1 MSLAANDLP
10 IRSTAT
16 TPTTQ
21 STLDPFDYASARL
34 DLNDARERKLR
45 ADDLLHKYA
54 SSFTKSS
61 FKYSK
66 NNTSSSA
73 AITTTHEALA
83 RDQDHRLRRGRERP
97 LGAARGRPQ
106 AHLVPEQHRHWSVP
120 MLKHYHSGLSLSSK
134 DASLTVFFF

>member
-83 RDQDHRLRRGRERP
+83 REVDRRIAMVA
-97 LGAARGRPQ
+97 L
-106 AHLVPEQHRHWSVP
+106 
-120 MLKHYHSGLSLSSK
+120 Y
-134 DASLTVFFF
+134 